1 MKDKKLLRAIQSI
14 VGKENVSTSPEER
27 VCYSYDATNIKHLS
41 DIVVHPHKAEEISQI
56 MRLANK
62 HLIPVVPRGAGC
74 GFSGGSV
81 PIRGGIS
88 LVTTRMNRILQIDDE
103 NLTCMVEP
111 GVVTGEL
118 QRTVERRGLFYPP
131 DPSSL
136 EYCTIGGNIAEGAG
150 GPRALKYGV
159 TRDYVLAL
167 EVVLPQ
173 GEVVYAGSQVMKSV
187 VGYDLSKLFV
197 GSEGTLG
204 IITKI
209 TLKLI
214 PLPQIRKTMMVV
226 YPSVEEAATTVSSII
241 RNKIIPSCLEF
252 MDNSCINSVEDY
264 LKAGLPRQ
272 AGAILIIEVDGSPL
286 QTKKEMELISALC
299 QKEGASQ
306 LKIAA
311 SAQEAEQMWRVRRS
325 LSPAIASIRDS
336 KINEDVVVP
345 RSRIPQL
352 VSHIEQ
358 LKRELKVVI
367 PCFGHAGDGN
377 LHLNFMY
384 NKDDQDEAQRIQRAL
399 HSVLRK
405 VIELSGS
412 LSGEHGIGFTK
423 APYISMELD
432 KQTINLMKSIKKIF
446 DPNNILNPGKIFP
459 PDEEE

>member
-1 MKDKKLLRAIQSI
+1 
-14 VGKENVSTSPEER
+14 
-27 VCYSYDATNIKHLS
+27 
-41 DIVVHPHKAEEISQI
+41 
-56 MRLANK
+56 
-62 HLIPVVPRGAGC
+62 
-74 GFSGGSV
+74 
-81 PIRGGIS
+81 
-88 LVTTRMNRILQIDDE
+88 
-103 NLTCMVEP
+103 
-111 GVVTGEL
+111 
-118 QRTVERRGLFYPP
+118 
-131 DPSSL
+131 
-136 EYCTIGGNIAEGAG
+136 
-150 GPRALKYGV
+150 
-159 TRDYVLAL
+159 
-167 EVVLPQ
+167 
-173 GEVVYAGSQVMKSV
+173 
-187 VGYDLSKLFV
+187 
-197 GSEGTLG
+197 
-204 IITKI
+204 
-209 TLKLI
+209 
-214 PLPQIRKTMMVV
+214 
-226 YPSVEEAATTVSSII
+226 
-241 RNKIIPSCLEF
+241 
-252 MDNSCINSVEDY
+252 NSCINSVEDY

-286 QTKKEMELISALC
+286 QTEKEMELISALC

-311 SAQEAEQMWRVRRS
+311 SAQEAEQMWKVRRS

-352 VSHIEQ
+352 VSHIEE

-367 PCFGHAGDGN
+367 PAFGHAGDGN

-405 VIELSGS
+405 VIELGGS

-432 KQTINLMKSIKKIF
+432 QQTINLMKSIKKIF

>member
-1 MKDKKLLRAIQSI
+1 MKDKKLLIAIKSI

-27 VCYSYDATNIKHLS
+27 VCYSYDATNIKYLP
-41 DIVVHPHKAEEISQI
+41 DIVIHPHKVEEISQI

-62 HLIPVVPRGAGC
+62 YLIPVVPRGAGC

-88 LVTTRMNRILQIDDE
+88 LVTTRMNRILQIDEE
-103 NLTCMVEP
+103 NLTCTVEP

-118 QRTVERRGLFYPP
+118 QRAVEQRGLFYPP

-159 TRDYVLAL
+159 TKDYALAL

-173 GEVVYAGSQVMKSV
+173 GEVVHTGSQVMKSV
-187 VGYDLSKLFV
+187 VGYDLTKLFV

-209 TLKLI
+209 ILKIL
-214 PLPQIRKTMMVV
+214 PLPQSRKTMMVI
-226 YPSVEEAATTVSSII
+226 YPSVEKAAATASSII

-286 QTKKEMELISALC
+286 QTEKEMELISALC

-311 SAQEAEQMWRVRRS
+311 SAQEAEQMWKVRRS
-325 LSPAIASIRDS
+325 LSPAIASIRDI
-336 KINEDVVVP
+336 KINEDIVVP

-352 VSHIEQ
+352 VSHIEE
-358 LKRELKVVI
+358 LKREFKVVI

-384 NKDDQDEAQRIQRAL
+384 NKDDQDEAQRIHRAL
-399 HSVLRK
+399 NSVLRK
-405 VIELSGS
+405 VIELGGS
-412 LSGEHGIGFTK
+412 LSGEHGIGFAK
-423 APYISMELD
+423 SPYLSMELD
-432 KQTINLMKSIKKIF
+432 TATINLMKSIKKIF

>member
-1 MKDKKLLRAIQSI
+1 MIDKKFLRAIQAL
-14 VGKENVSTSPEER
+14 VGKENVSTSQEEM
-27 VCYSYDATNIKHLS
+27 VCYSYDATNIKHLP
-41 DIVVHPHKAEEISQI
+41 IMVVHPHKTEEISQL
-56 MRLANK
+56 MRLANQS
-62 HLIPVVPRGAGC
+62 HIPVVPRGAGC

-81 PIRGGIS
+81 PIKGGIS
-88 LVTTRMNRILQIDDE
+88 LVTTRMNRILQIDEE
-103 NLTCMVEP
+103 NLTCTVEP

-118 QRTVERRGLFYPP
+118 QKVVEQKGLFYPP

-159 TRDYVLAL
+159 TKDYVLAL

-173 GEVVYAGSQVMKSV
+173 GDITHTGSQVMKSV
-187 VGYDLSKLFV
+187 VGYDLTKLFV

-209 TLKLI
+209 TLKLL
-214 PLPQIRKTMMVV
+214 PLPQSRKTMMMV
-226 YPSVEEAATTVSSII
+226 YPSVEEAANTVSSII
-241 RNKIIPSCLEF
+241 KNKIIPSCLEF

-264 LKAGLPRQ
+264 LKVGLPRH
-272 AGAILIIEVDGSPL
+272 AGAILIIEVDGNPL
-286 QTKKEMELISALC
+286 QTEKEAELISSLC

-306 LKIAA
+306 IRTAA
-311 SAQEAEQMWRVRRS
+311 SAQEAEQIWKVRRS
-325 LSPAIASIRDS
+325 ISPAIASIRDT
-336 KINEDVVVP
+336 KINEDIVVP

-352 VSHIEQ
+352 VSHIEE

-384 NKDDQDEAQRIQRAL
+384 NKDDQDETERIHKAL
-399 HSVLRK
+399 HSVLGK
-405 VIELSGS
+405 VIELGGS

-432 KQTINLMKSIKKIF
+432 ESTIKLMKSIKRTL

-459 PDEEE
+459 SDNEG

>member
-1 MKDKKLLRAIQSI
+1 MKDKKLLRAIKSI

-27 VCYSYDATNIKHLS
+27 VCYSYDATNIKYLP
-41 DIVVHPHKAEEISQI
+41 DIVIHPHKVEQISQI
-56 MRLANK
+56 MRLANTY
-62 HLIPVVPRGAGC
+62 LIPVVPRGAGC

-88 LVTTRMNRILQIDDE
+88 LVTTRMNRILQIDEE
-103 NLTCMVEP
+103 NLTCTVEP

-118 QRTVERRGLFYPP
+118 QRAVEQRGLFYPP

-159 TRDYVLAL
+159 TKDYALAL

-173 GEVVYAGSQVMKSV
+173 GEVVHTGSQVMKSV
-187 VGYDLSKLFV
+187 VGYDLTKLFV

-209 TLKLI
+209 ILKIL
-214 PLPQIRKTMMVV
+214 PLPQSRKTMMVI
-226 YPSVEEAATTVSSII
+226 YPSVEKAATTASSII

-286 QTKKEMELISALC
+286 QTEKEMELISALC

-311 SAQEAEQMWRVRRS
+311 SAQEAEQMWKVRRS
-325 LSPAIASIRDS
+325 LSPAIASIRDI
-336 KINEDVVVP
+336 KINEDIVVP

-352 VSHIEQ
+352 VSHIEE
-358 LKRELKVVI
+358 LKRELNVVI

-384 NKDDQDEAQRIQRAL
+384 NKDDQDEAQRIHRAL

-405 VIELSGS
+405 VIELGGS
-412 LSGEHGIGFTK
+412 LSGEHGIGFAK
-423 APYISMELD
+423 APYLSMELD
-432 KQTINLMKSIKKIF
+432 TATINLMKSIKKIF